1 MKFHDYWLDRRKYSE
16 IIRLAVPLILS
27 HAGFVLM
34 GFTDGMFLAKYS
46 PEAIAA
52 SGMSGMVNWLAASL
66 FIGVVGY
73 AGTITANNI
82 GAKRESMIG
91 TVIWQSVHLAIA
103 FGALSF
109 LLGFLAEPLFRIVG
123 HDDIVRQYETEY
135 LRIALFGNVTFFL
148 SAALGGFMSGR
159 GDNIRLMLAQL
170 SGQLLN
176 ILLDYLMIFGHW
188 GLPEMGVSGAALA
201 TVLSALLPSAI
212 LFFYFLRRGSR
223 DRYHSGNWRINFSIM
238 GRLWRFGI
246 ANGIQMCID
255 AALWSVFLLLVG
267 RIGAVELS
275 ATAIA
280 FRLNNLTI
288 MPVIGLSRGMS
299 TLVGQRHGSR
309 DHDSAVMYICHGLAL
324 SELWMYI
331 VGIAYVLF
339 TEEFFDMF
347 ASSEHRGKVD
357 FAEVRRIG
365 CTLLMFVAGYSLFDA
380 FNITLCSGL
389 HAVGDTKWT
398 SIVVCSITL
407 AVTGTLFLVV
417 RLGGGIYAIW
427 TTATL
432 FIVLLPIVWILR
444 LRSDHWRHI
453 RVATD

>member
-1 MKFHDYWLDRRKYSE
+1 MLFRDYWFDRRKYSE
-16 IIRLAVPLILS
+16 IIRLSVPLILS

-46 PEAIAA
+46 PEAIGA
-52 SGMSGMVNWLAASL
+52 SGMSGMVNWLVASL

-82 GAKRESMIG
+82 GAQREDMIG
-91 TVIWQSVHLAIA
+91 SVIWQSVYLAFA
-103 FGALSF
+103 FGAVSF
-109 LLGFLAEPLFRIVG
+109 LLGFLAEPLYQLIG
-123 HDDIVRQYETEY
+123 HDDVVRQYETDY

-148 SAALGGFMSGR
+148 SAALAGFMSGR
-159 GDNIRLMLAQL
+159 GDNVRLMLAQL

-176 ILLDYLMIFGHW
+176 ILLDYLMIFGHL
-188 GLPEMGVSGAALA
+188 GLPEMGVAGAALA
-201 TVLSALLPSAI
+201 TVLSALLPSFI
-212 LFFYFLRRGSR
+212 LLCYFLRKSSR
-223 DRYHSGNWRINFSIM
+223 ERYHSGKWRINVAIICK
-238 GRLWRFGI
+238 LWRFGI

-255 AALWSVFLLLVG
+255 ATLWSVFLLLIG

-288 MPVIGLSRGMS
+288 MPIIGLARGMS
-299 TLVGQRHGSR
+299 TLVGQRHGAR
-309 DHDSAVMYICHGLAL
+309 DHDGAVMYICHGLAL
-324 SELWMYI
+324 SELWMFAI
-331 VGIAYVLF
+331 GIAYVVF
-339 TEEFFDMF
+339 AGEFLDMF
-347 ASSEHRGKVD
+347 STSEHRDAVD

-365 CTLLMFVAGYSLFDA
+365 CTLLMFVAGYSIFDA
-380 FNITLCSGL
+380 FNITLSSGL

-398 SIVVCSITL
+398 SIVVCSIIL
-407 AVTGTLFLVV
+407 AVTGILVV
-417 RLGGGIYAIW
+417 IAHLGGGIYAIW

-444 LRSDHWRHI
+444 LRSGRWRHI